1 MFTDKATMF
10 YYSVRGVFVKKAAYF
25 CFFIFLT
32 ATSFA
37 SKLDINI
44 IYEAS
49 SMKVKETVCG
59 WQPDLS
65 KGYIDAGEDC
75 YTTGYTLDVP
85 MFGFTFEPISGPL
98 PQAAKVAYYLSF
110 FDSVVPTDDHVKTE
124 IIKDGSVKETIKGV
138 KHDRTFQGL
147 AILDA
152 GETIRFTSKNEPSYY
167 YIYIIAV
174 LFVGAGVF
182 LILRKKG

>member
-1 MFTDKATMF
+1 MF
-10 YYSVRGVFVKKAAYF
+10 YYSSRGVFVKKVAYF
-25 CFFIFLT
+25 CFFILMT

-49 SMKVKETVCG
+49 TMKVKETVCG

-75 YTTGYTLDVP
+75 YETGYSLDVP

-110 FDSVVPTDDHVKTE
+110 FDSVVPEDDHVKTE
-124 IIKDGSVKETIKGV
+124 VVSDGKAVRTIKGV

-152 GETIRFTSKNEPSYY
+152 GETIRFTSKDEPTYY

-174 LFVGAGVF
+174 LFVGVGAF
-182 LILRKKG
+182 LILRKKQ